1 MAKTVVE
8 LQDKIFPIAHKK
20 GTNNSKFPN
29 EIIEANQLNIVST
42 YAASFGIRFM
52 SKQLCDIFGDLKVS
66 RNISIFVELLKIADN
81 PQKAK
86 VLLED
91 LNPKV
96 GVQYRRLLTN
106 LIANNASIRLYHTTP
121 QKTMSSISLSLP
133 DLKASINTLESEID
147 RPFFT

>member
-1 MAKTVVE
+1 
-8 LQDKIFPIAHKK
+8 
-20 GTNNSKFPN
+20 
-29 EIIEANQLNIVST
+29 
-42 YAASFGIRFM
+42 
-52 SKQLCDIFGDLKVS
+52 LKVS
-66 RNISIFVELLKIADN
+66 RNISIFVEILKIADN

-133 DLKASINTLESEID
+133 DLKASINTLESEMIG
-147 RPFFT
+147 RFSHNILPKKFHHTLL